1 MVKAYRLGPF
11 LLTLWAATLSPANA
25 AELSSQP
32 PITNSNAEPAIK
44 LQAPAATIWQNGVG
58 EGFRSTV
65 QTLSVEVGVDLGVA
79 TLEVA
84 NPMTSLSSACPMA
97 TEASHVGSQW
107 FGTHL
112 TGSVS

>member
-11 LLTLWAATLSPANA
+11 LLTLWAATLSPANG

-44 LQAPAATIWQNGVG
+44 LQPPAATLLQNGVG

-65 QTLSVEVGVDLGVA
+65 QTLIVEVRVDLGVA
-79 TLEVA
+79 TLGSRQSHDIA
-84 NPMTSLSSACPMA
+84 LISLSYGHRGKPSGVPMVWHPPHR
-97 TEASHVGSQW
+97 EC
-107 FGTHL
+107 L
-112 TGSVS
+112 